1 MGRGSYL
8 RGLTGQLSRTMPVLK
23 PTIPPFYR
31 RIGPVL
37 SAPTPEPDTTAQ
49 SVSQLVRANAAQPVQ
64 MVPTSSTGAWDQ
76 AKPLTAFQPKSELQE
91 GRFLNPSPPQEADLA
106 EKAAIIEPRKEQS
119 LLPSD
124 APKNVVRESRRNANI
139 RTSDDP
145 TIDLG
150 TPSFHSTPSRTRRS
164 QPQEQ
169 KEALESSKAIP
180 TRTVMERR
188 LPAASFLSTGNAKE
202 AIEETIPAT
211 SQRKSSVIPLIE
223 PPKLELHKLNKAKL
237 PSAEKSAPELQPR
250 KNPMEKD
257 PLAAATQFES
267 PGAQG
272 AAGTRERR
280 QESQARSTGGVHI
293 GSLEVKIMPN
303 VAPPA
308 PIIKLQQARPAPATI
323 LSRSFTSSLGL
334 SQG

>member
-1 MGRGSYL
+1 MGRGSYI
-8 RGLTGQLSRTMPVLK
+8 RGLTRQLSRTMPVLK

-37 SAPTPEPDTTAQ
+37 TAPTPEPDTTAP
-49 SVSQLVRANAAQPVQ
+49 SVPQFVRANAPQPVQ
-64 MVPTSSTGAWDQ
+64 MVPTSSTVASDQ
-76 AKPLTAFQPKSELQE
+76 AKPLTASQPKSELQE

-106 EKAAIIEPRKEQS
+106 EKAAMIEPRKEQS
-119 LLPSD
+119 LLEAD
-124 APKNVVRESRRNANI
+124 ASENVVRESRRNVNI
-139 RTSDDP
+139 RASDDP

-150 TPSFHSTPSRTRRS
+150 TPSFYSIPSRTRRS
-164 QPQEQ
+164 QPQ
-169 KEALESSKAIP
+169 KETMESRKAISR
-180 TRTVMERR
+180 RTVLERH
-188 LPAASFLSTGNAKE
+188 LPAASFLSTGNEKE

-211 SQRKSSVIPLIE
+211 SQRKSSVIPTIE
-223 PPKLELHKLNKAKL
+223 PPSLELRKLNKAKL
-237 PSAEKSAPELQPR
+237 PRSEKSTQELQPR
-250 KNPMEKD
+250 KKPMEKD
-257 PLAAATQFES
+257 PLAATQFES

-293 GSLEVKIMPN
+293 GSLEVKIMPP

-308 PIIKLQQARPAPATI
+308 PIIKPQQARPAPATV